1 MDVLVDLM
9 LDLLLREE
17 VFVVDW
23 VVEDEEDVDLID
35 VVFVFEVDDDESD
48 LIEFIFCG
56 EKLLVLFCCSMFQQ
70 MTLSLVLW

>member
-1 MDVLVDLM
+1 MDLM
-9 LDLLLREE
+9 LDLLRVE
-17 VFVVDW
+17 VFVMDW
-23 VVEDEEDVDLID
+23 VEEDEEDVDLID

-56 EKLLVLFCCSMFQQ
+56 EKLLMLFFCSMFQQ

>member
-9 LDLLLREE
+9 VDLLREE

-56 EKLLVLFCCSMFQQ
+56 EKLLMLFFCSMFQQ

>member
-9 LDLLLREE
+9 LDLLRVED
-17 VFVVDW
+17 FVVDW
-23 VVEDEEDVDLID
+23 VEEDEEDVDLID

-48 LIEFIFCG
+48 LIDVIFCG
-56 EKLLVLFCCSMFQQ
+56 EKVLMLFFCSMFQQ

>member
-9 LDLLLREE
+9 LDLLRVED
-17 VFVVDW
+17 FVVDW
-23 VVEDEEDVDLID
+23 VEEDEEDVDLID

-48 LIEFIFCG
+48 LIDVIFCG
-56 EKLLVLFCCSMFQQ
+56 EKLLMLFFCSMFQQ

>member
-9 LDLLLREE
+9 VDLLREE

-23 VVEDEEDVDLID
+23 VEEDEEDVDLID

-48 LIEFIFCG
+48 LIDVIFCG
-56 EKLLVLFCCSMFQQ
+56 EKLLMLFFCSMFQQ

>member
-1 MDVLVDLM
+1 MELTVD
-9 LDLLLREE
+9 LLREE
-17 VFVVDW
+17 DFVVDW
-23 VVEDEEDVDLID
+23 LAEDEEDVDLID

-56 EKLLVLFCCSMFQQ
+56 EKLLMLFFCSMFQQ

>member
-1 MDVLVDLM
+1 MDLMVDL
-9 LDLLLREE
+9 LRAED
-17 VFVVDW
+17 FVMDW

-35 VVFVFEVDDDESD
+35 VVFVFEVDDDDDSD

-56 EKLLVLFCCSMFQQ
+56 EKLLMLFFCSMFQQ

>member
-9 LDLLLREE
+9 VDLLRVE

-23 VVEDEEDVDLID
+23 VEEDEEDVDLID

-48 LIEFIFCG
+48 LIDVIFCG
-56 EKLLVLFCCSMFQQ
+56 EKLLMLFFCSMFQQ

>member
-1 MDVLVDLM
+1 MDLM
-9 LDLLLREE
+9 LDLLREE

-35 VVFVFEVDDDESD
+35 VVFVFKVDDDDSD

-56 EKLLVLFCCSMFQQ
+56 EKLLVLISCSMFQQ

>member
-1 MDVLVDLM
+1 MDVLIDLM
-9 LDLLLREE
+9 VDLLREE

-23 VVEDEEDVDLID
+23 VAEDEEDVDLID

-48 LIEFIFCG
+48 LIDVIFCG
-56 EKLLVLFCCSMFQQ
+56 EKLLMLFFCSMFQQ